1 MRGPKSFYESAA
13 ITIFISTILGI
24 SPLYP
29 FKQNNKLKFKPV
41 KAFHVITIIYIAIF
55 SMLLVQSF
63 NSETSGVVKG
73 KYYKSNRVSSF
84 GLLFEFTC
92 GVIIFYTIY
101 TCSIFKTSKIHRT
114 LENMYQI
121 DEQLKK
127 MGQKFNYWRD
137 VLYQI
142 FMLTLGMTMIYV
154 IQHLQIRNITREKLR
169 PLNPTIWTILIFPI
183 GVLNF
188 MDCQFAYT
196 VLALHNRFKMIN
208 FQIDSIS
215 TLQKFETT
223 GM

>member
-1 MRGPKSFYESAA
+1 MKGPNSFYECAA
-13 ITIFISTILGI
+13 VTIFISTILGI
-24 SPLYP
+24 SPLCP
-29 FKQNNKLKFKPV
+29 FKQNNKLKFKAV
-41 KAFHVITIIYIAIF
+41 KAFHLITIIYIGIF
-55 SMLLVQSF
+55 STLLIQSF

-114 LENMYQI
+114 LENISQI
-121 DEQLKK
+121 DVQLKK

-137 VLYQI
+137 MLYQI
-142 FMLTLGMTMIYV
+142 FMLALGMTMIFV
-154 IQHLQIRNITREKLR
+154 IQHLQIHNITREKLR
-169 PLNPTIWTILIFPI
+169 PLNATIWTILIFPI
-183 GVLNF
+183 GILNF

-196 VLALHNRFKMIN
+196 VLAIHNRFKMIN
-208 FQIDSIS
+208 IQIDSIS
-215 TLQKFETT
+215 TLPKSEAT